1 MRFVFRR
8 FARETRD
15 KEILALREKIFGT
28 ARGLTGERFF
38 ARPLV
43 GKQFRKWYF
52 PSKYTLQNFRVDE
65 YFDMQ
70 AERFKERPIH
80 PGILAFQ
87 KTLSRV
93 RENHEAI
100 KSFLAQLTSEQLS
113 ANPEYQ
119 DLHAIYMLLNDE
131 SPLGLVDDAANADE
145 EVAFLLEVLRAQR
158 GAAAALQVAQKADG
172 QSAAQAR
179 SLVLQAL
186 AKSGDLE
193 EQPSPVDLSDQLL
206 TEEDKQHLA
215 RRHRF
220 VDPLQRRRRLKW
232 MERLIIGKHSANEM
246 KNHGY
251 YKTHPDDRE
260 MFPTN
265 MGPVSIKWPSP
276 HH

>member
-1 MRFVFRR
+1 MRFVCRK
-8 FARETRD
+8 FAREIKD

-70 AERFKERPIH
+70 AERFKPRPVH
-80 PGILAFQ
+80 PGITDFQ
-87 KTLSRV
+87 ETLKRV
-93 RENHEAI
+93 RDNSDAV
-100 KSFLAQLTSEQLS
+100 KAFLTQLTKEEII
-113 ANPEYQ
+113 AKPAYQ

-131 SPLGLVDDAANADE
+131 SPVGRDEKEVDD
-145 EVAFLLEVLRAQR
+145 EVTFLLEVVRAQC
-158 GAAAALQVAQKADG
+158 GSSVALKVAEKANG
-172 QSAAQAR
+172 LPMAQAR
-179 SLVLQAL
+179 AVLLQAL
-186 AKSGDLE
+186 KEDHPPE
-193 EQPSPVDLSDQLL
+193 EVTKPVDLSEKLL
-206 TEEDKQHLA
+206 NEEDKQYLA